1 MEDVIKCLKNV
12 NETLGNYYK
21 ENVYQGALC
30 VELNLSGILFQSEVV
45 LPIKYK
51 GICIGYERAD
61 IVIYSRDGVPE
72 FIIELKSQ
80 KTDLT
85 SKEVNQLRKYIKNLN
100 CNNGL
105 LVNFFDDIEIIHVTD
120 LGQSKIDIS
129 KIDISKIDT

>member
-1 MEDVIKCLKNV
+1 MDDIIKCLKNV

-21 ENVYQGALC
+21 ENVYQAALC

-61 IVIYSRDGVPE
+61 IVIYSKEGLPE

-80 KTDLT
+80 NTKLS

-105 LVNFFDDIEIIHVTD
+105 LVNFFDDIEIFYVTD
-120 LGQSKIDIS
+120 FLSKKID
-129 KIDISKIDT
+129 

>member
-1 MEDVIKCLKNV
+1 MEDIIKCLKNV

-51 GICIGYERAD
+51 GISIGYERAD
-61 IVIYSRDGVPE
+61 IVIYSKEGVPE
-72 FIIELKSQ
+72 IIIELKSQ
-80 KTDLT
+80 NTKIS

-100 CNNGL
+100 CKNGL
-105 LVNFFDDIEIIHVTD
+105 LVNFFDDIEIYLVTE
-120 LGQSKIDIS
+120 LSHSKID
-129 KIDISKIDT
+129 

>member
-1 MEDVIKCLKNV
+1 MDDIIKCLKNV

-21 ENVYQGALC
+21 ENVYQAALC

-61 IVIYSRDGVPE
+61 IVIYSKEGLPE

-80 KTDLT
+80 NTKLS

-105 LVNFFDDIEIIHVTD
+105 LVNFFDDIEIFYVTD
-120 LGQSKIDIS
+120 LLSKKID
-129 KIDISKIDT
+129 

>member
-1 MEDVIKCLKNV
+1 MEDIIKCLKNV

-21 ENVYQGALC
+21 ENVYQAALC

-61 IVIYSRDGVPE
+61 IVIYSKSGVPE

-80 KTDLT
+80 NTKLST
-85 SKEVNQLRKYIKNLN
+85 KEINQLKKYIKNLN

-105 LVNFFDDIEIIHVTD
+105 LVNFFDDIEIFYVTD
-120 LGQSKIDIS
+120 TTSKRID
-129 KIDISKIDT
+129 

>member
-1 MEDVIKCLKNV
+1 MEDIIKCLKNV

-51 GICIGYERAD
+51 GISIGYERAD
-61 IVIYSRDGVPE
+61 IVIYSKEGVPE
-72 FIIELKSQ
+72 IIIELKSQ
-80 KTDLT
+80 NTKIS

-100 CNNGL
+100 CKNGL
-105 LVNFFDDIEIIHVTD
+105 LVNFFDDIEIYLVTD
-120 LGQSKIDIS
+120 LSHSKID
-129 KIDISKIDT
+129 

>member
-1 MEDVIKCLKNV
+1 MEDIIKCLKNV

-21 ENVYQGALC
+21 ENVYQAALC

-61 IVIYSRDGVPE
+61 IVIYSKSGFPE

-80 KTDLT
+80 NTKLST
-85 SKEVNQLRKYIKNLN
+85 KEINQLKKYIKNLN

-105 LVNFFDDIEIIHVTD
+105 LVNFFDDIEIFYVTD
-120 LGQSKIDIS
+120 TTSKRID
-129 KIDISKIDT
+129 